1 MWLRGINIHE
11 RSQRLDDNAFR
22 RYIFDREIDK
32 PRGILLLKPFFL
44 DFENNKA
51 GEFYLAGFES
61 DGVFEQR
68 VLNANLEGLARFKNL
83 KNEEPNVFLN
93 KVLRRM
99 TDEQFVLV
107 AYSTAELSVIN
118 SMLAAK
124 AERRQF
130 THLRYLNLLSAAKRW
145 IRKHKKNDFEAL
157 APFRIGADDYT
168 QKRQRYSLASVMRLT
183 NFQAEKDYAPGKTTS
198 RFNAVISALKLKEQ
212 NFDALTA
219 VQKAKATKAL
229 KHNEFD
235 VKAMKVL
242 FNLIKEQDA
251 SCFQKSI
258 VKLFGESE

>member
-1 MWLRGINIHE
+1 MFLTP
-11 RSQRLDDNAFR
+11 L
-22 RYIFDREIDK
+22 
-32 PRGILLLKPFFL
+32 FL

-51 GEFYLAGFES
+51 GEFYLAGFDTS
-61 DGVFEQR
+61 GVFEQR
-68 VLNANLEGLARFKNL
+68 VLNPNLEGLAQFKNL
-83 KNEEPNVFLN
+83 KNEEPKVFVN
-93 KVLRRM
+93 KMLRRM
-99 TDEQFVLV
+99 NDEQLVLV
-107 AYSTAELSVIN
+107 AYSTAELSMIN
-118 SMLAAK
+118 SVLEAK
-124 AERRQF
+124 AKLQQF

-157 APFRIGADDYT
+157 PPFRIGVDDYT
-168 QKRQRYSLASVMRLT
+168 QKRQRYSLASIMRLT

-212 NFDALTA
+212 KFEKLTA

-242 FNLIKEQDA
+242 FNLIKEQDD

-258 VKLFGESE
+258 VKLLGEGK